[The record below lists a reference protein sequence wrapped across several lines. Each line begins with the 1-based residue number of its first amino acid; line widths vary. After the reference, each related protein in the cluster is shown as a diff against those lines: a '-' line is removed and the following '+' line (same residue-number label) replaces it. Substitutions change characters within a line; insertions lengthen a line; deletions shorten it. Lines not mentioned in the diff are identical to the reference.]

1 MARSCHCAKESLYYI
16 IQTEAKS
23 FKLNE
28 SEEKKMAQKTATV
41 YAGEQENGVE
51 DCGAVVS
58 RLLAKGYVGKPY
70 GHDGNL
76 PTKADFADGKNRT
89 FMYWSSHGSS
99 LQTHYRVQGASWFDV
114 KEAMSSWDK
123 SDPCEAMMFASCYA
137 FSKQSFVQ
145 HFYESMK
152 STNVFVICGY
162 GGTAPAGNDTDVKI
176 ANKFFDGLDSGLGI
190 VFAWQAAN
198 QDYAKSSWGAMS
210 YGTTGAN
217 CNFTLPGWGNNS
229 GISRSQ
235 PIWCL
240 KQDFGAIYRPSSANA
255 NLKIMSAKL
264 PYEITLADAT
274 IPMDYSQLGEGHALV
289 GNEQMIN
296 YHLPTVEKMDPNE
309 IPGIAAAALKKLNL
323 EQLLNNAE
331 ILFAPV
337 TVCEVTD
344 EGMGEEFSIGGDIVY
359 QQRFGGVEIENN
371 FIRICVNKDGVYRLV
386 NKWKPVV
393 ASRMATTNVKAK
405 ASVDD
410 TIKKLNQEAGVEIQS
425 DTLVY
430 RPNAEGTYK
439 LCRKI
444 EYVDGTRHYID
455 SLTGEE
461 EVKA

>member
-1 MARSCHCAKESLYYI
+1 
-16 IQTEAKS
+16 
-23 FKLNE
+23 
-28 SEEKKMAQKTATV
+28 
-41 YAGEQENGVE
+41 
-51 DCGAVVS
+51 
-58 RLLAKGYVGKPY
+58 
-70 GHDGNL
+70 
-76 PTKADFADGKNRT
+76 
-89 FMYWSSHGSS
+89 
-99 LQTHYRVQGASWFDV
+99 
-114 KEAMSSWDK
+114 
-123 SDPCEAMMFASCYA
+123 
-137 FSKQSFVQ
+137 
-145 HFYESMK
+145 
-152 STNVFVICGY
+152 
-162 GGTAPAGNDTDVKI
+162 
-176 ANKFFDGLDSGLGI
+176 
-190 VFAWQAAN
+190 
-198 QDYAKSSWGAMS
+198 
-210 YGTTGAN
+210 
-217 CNFTLPGWGNNS
+217 
-229 GISRSQ
+229 
-235 PIWCL
+235 
-240 KQDFGAIYRPSSANA
+240 
-255 NLKIMSAKL
+255 MSAEL

-296 YHLPTVEKMDPNE
+296 YHLPTVEKMDSNE

-430 RPNAEGTYK
+430 RPNVEGTYK